1 MLGDFG
7 DAAHAAGAKR
17 FKGFPRP
24 AGSATGVALYPYQV
38 VEFDGHRLDVRLK
51 IVIRDPLGF
60 EQEFEIERLWLLV
73 IDVCTRAV
81 LGYHLVLSRE
91 YSRYDVIKT
100 IKQALAPHQP
110 RTFTL
115 PNVGYGVAGGFPSG
129 KLPELGYAIWE
140 RMRLDNARANLAGE
154 TITALCEF
162 IGCAADA
169 GPPH

>member
-1 MLGDFG
+1 M
-7 DAAHAAGAKR
+7 
-17 FKGFPRP
+17 
-24 AGSATGVALYPYQV
+24 
-38 VEFDGHRLDVRLK
+38 
-51 IVIRDPLGF
+51 I
-60 EQEFEIERLWLLV
+60 

-100 IKQALAPHQP
+100 IERALAPHQP
-110 RTFTL
+110 RAFTL
-115 PNVGYGVAGGFPSG
+115 SDVGYGAAGGFPSG

-140 RMRLDNARANLAGE
+140 RMRLDNARANLSGE

-169 GPPH
+169 GPPHQPDDRPYVERFFGSVASTLSSRLPGYTGSSPQDISRARS